1 MGTDKRARQK
11 ANRAAAIDH
20 ARAEAVRRKRQQR
33 LLTYGAM
40 ALVAVFFIGLVSW
53 LVTREDSDDS
63 AGDDTA
69 SDDVLDTTPVDTGA
83 TEPVVPVVITAPPPG
98 ETITGATECP
108 PDDGSAARTTTFEQ
122 PPPMCIDPAKDYEA
136 EMVTSLGPVTL
147 HLDAEIAPETVNN
160 FVVLSRY
167 HYYDGVPYHRV
178 ITDFMIQGG
187 DATGNPPGTGGPG
200 YTFGDELPEPD
211 YVYQPGDLAMANSG
225 PDTNGSQFF
234 IVTADNG
241 VDWLAGAHTLF
252 GTVTDGITVVED
264 IEALDSGDSTP
275 AAEVVIDSITITEV
289 DRPAATDTT
298 EAPATTG

>member
-1 MGTDKRARQK
+1 MGTDKRSRQK

-20 ARAEAVRRKRQQR
+20 ARAEAARRQR
-33 LLTYGAM
+33 NQRVLTYGAM
-40 ALVAVFFIGLVSW
+40 ALVAVFFLGLVW
-53 LVTREDSDDS
+53 FLVTRDDDDVVS
-63 AGDDTA
+63 NEPPPTDTTVTDTSATDAGDPA
-69 SDDVLDTTPVDTGA
+69 
-83 TEPVVPVVITAPPPG
+83 VPVVITTPPPG
-98 ETITGATECP
+98 DTITGATECP
-108 PDDGSAARTTTFEQ
+108 PDDGSAPRTTTFEQ
-122 PPPMCIDPAKDYEA
+122 APPMCIDPAKDYEA
-136 EMVTSLGPVTL
+136 EMLTSLGPVTL

-200 YTFGDELPEPD
+200 YTFGDELPGDD

-234 IVTADNG
+234 IVTNDDG

-252 GTVTDGITVVED
+252 GTVTEGMAVVDE
-264 IEALDSGDSTP
+264 IEALDAGDSNPT
-275 AAEVVIDSITITEV
+275 AEVVIESITVTEIE
-289 DRPAATDTT
+289 RSSTPTTTGAPAAT
-298 EAPATTG
+298 G